1 MNIKRH
7 QNTGTTVEIEIS
19 TTVEVERDKN
29 KKRQKCEPYFRLE
42 LEAIALTLTLS
53 GNTILTYTNKPH
65 HLTGIHTRLLAGYLV
80 QSQRYC
86 TIPSPG
92 ATKDSQ
98 QKSFKVIV

>member
-7 QNTGTTVEIEIS
+7 QKIGTTVETEIS

-29 KKRQKCEPYFRLE
+29 KKRQKCTVCFTVE

-53 GNTILTYTNKPH
+53 GNTILMYTNKPH
-65 HLTGIHTRLLAGYLV
+65 LIGIHTGLLAGYLV

-86 TIPSPG
+86 TIRSLG
-92 ATKDSQ
+92 ATRDSQ